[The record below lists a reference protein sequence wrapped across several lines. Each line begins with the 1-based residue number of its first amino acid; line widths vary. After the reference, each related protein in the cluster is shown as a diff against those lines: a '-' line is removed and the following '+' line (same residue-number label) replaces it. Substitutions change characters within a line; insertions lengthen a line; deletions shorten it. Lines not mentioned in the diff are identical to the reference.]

1 MSSGIDWAEIDTV
14 LLDMDGTLLD
24 LHFDNHF
31 WLEHVPMR
39 YAALEGLSLPDARDQ
54 LFARYGAVRGTLDW
68 YCLDYWSS
76 NLGMDIV
83 ALKQEVAHLI
93 DVHPHVLGFL
103 DAVRAAGKTTVLVTN
118 AHPASLALK
127 MARTPLGG
135 HLDVVLSAHAFGL
148 PKEVPAFWARLR
160 GQQPFDP
167 ARTLLVDDN
176 LHVLES
182 AREAGIAH
190 LRGVRQP
197 DSRGAVVESGAFA
210 LIGGFDELMPEAQ
223 FAGAVA
229 SQGAGRRV

>member
-1 MSSGIDWAEIDTV
+1 MNIDIDWDEIDTV

-31 WLEHVPMR
+31 WLEHLPMR
-39 YAALEGLSLPDARDQ
+39 FAARQGLSLADAREQ
-54 LFARYGAVRGTLDW
+54 LGSRYGAVRGTLDW
-68 YCLDYWSS
+68 YCLDYWSAS
-76 NLGMDIV
+76 LGMDIV

-103 DAVRAAGKTTVLVTN
+103 DAARAAGKLTVLVTN

-148 PKEVPAFWARLR
+148 PKEAPSFWARLR
-160 GQQPFDP
+160 ERQPFDP
-167 ARTLLVDDN
+167 ARSLLVDDN
-176 LHVLES
+176 LDVLES

-197 DSRGAVVESGAFA
+197 DSRGGVMESAAFE
-210 LIGGFDELMPEAQ
+210 LIGGFDELMPVGQ
-223 FAGAVA
+223 PFGAAA
-229 SQGAGRRV
+229 SQGAGKRV